1 MLARRSINALPDP
14 DLRTVLLALADTVDP
29 SRWCPTSPQESALAG
44 MESFLSIPG
53 GGMGLLTG
61 DHGTGKSLLVA
72 MLASRAA
79 GSGSTVAVVETGL
92 LGFEDLLLELSSQL
106 AGARQAASGG
116 SGLYDRLALFKRTL
130 VENVIQRGR
139 QLTIFFDDADS
150 IEAQTLARIASLSN
164 LRSAGRDHVTSIL
177 VGSGAL
183 PSKLG
188 ACPSVSSR
196 IGTAVHI
203 AELTSQEASQYVT
216 DRLAAGSIDAG
227 AVFETEAL
235 ERIHAIAGGA
245 ARRIDS
251 VCRAASRAAL
261 PQRRRITLD
270 DLAAASRALPDAA
283 SDRSAVAFGR

>member
-29 SRWCPTSPQESALAG
+29 SRWCPTLPQESALAG
-44 MESFLSIPG
+44 MESFLSTPG

-61 DHGTGKSLLVA
+61 DHGTGKSLLLA
-72 MLASRAA
+72 MLAARAA
-79 GSGSTVAVVETGL
+79 GSGSTVAIVETGL

-116 SGLYDRLALFKRTL
+116 SSLYDRLALFKSTL

-177 VGSGAL
+177 VGSDAL
-183 PSKLG
+183 PGKLG

-203 AELTSQEASQYVT
+203 EALASQEASQYVT

-251 VCRAASRAAL
+251 VCRGASRRAL

-270 DLAAASRALPDAA
+270 DLTAASSALPDAA
-283 SDRSAVAFGR
+283 SNRSAVAFGR